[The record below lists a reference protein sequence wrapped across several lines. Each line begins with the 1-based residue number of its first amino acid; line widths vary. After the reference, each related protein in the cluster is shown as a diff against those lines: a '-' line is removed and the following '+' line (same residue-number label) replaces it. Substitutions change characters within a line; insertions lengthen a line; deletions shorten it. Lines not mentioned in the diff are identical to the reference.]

1 MFILIYL
8 LWLKK
13 VDTKYRSSRSQMLLK
28 IGLLKNFVFT
38 RKHLRWSVFSII
50 KTGVSYQGVRNVSF
64 WKILRTYQMNDPLE
78 VFSVSC
84 WQQKSKTDD
93 QGKYIPRFNRSFR
106 STLQNFKQSSPFARN
121 LARVYLQQVSPHMWD
136 CVHHQL
142 YFNELFASTKTWL
155 G

>member
-50 KTGVSYQGVRNVSF
+50 KTGVSYQGVRNVNF
-64 WKILRTYQMNDPLE
+64 WKILQTYQMNDPLE

-106 STLQNFKQSSPFARN
+106 STLQNFKQFHHLRGIWHVFIYNRSPPICEIASIIN
-121 LARVYLQQVSPHMWD
+121 CTSMNYLLRQKHD
-136 CVHHQL
+136 
-142 YFNELFASTKTWL
+142 
-155 G
+155 

>member
-50 KTGVSYQGVRNVSF
+50 KTGVPYQGVRNVNF
-64 WKILRTYQMNDPLE
+64 WKILQTYQMNDHIE

-84 WQQKSKTDD
+84 
-93 QGKYIPRFNRSFR
+93 
-106 STLQNFKQSSPFARN
+106 
-121 LARVYLQQVSPHMWD
+121 
-136 CVHHQL
+136 
-142 YFNELFASTKTWL
+142 
-155 G
+155 